1 LAISASCSS
10 SFWTFASTKLGGG
23 MQTCFDHLG
32 GFQVLAIDGDGFR
45 YNLAI
50 LSSGSVNV
58 HLESGYQHSSGHFLF
73 AQAIGRGNRTGS

>member
-1 LAISASCSS
+1 
-10 SFWTFASTKLGGG
+10 

-32 GFQVLAIDGDGFR
+32 GFQVIAIDGDGFR